1 MLVVPGLVFGLAH
14 KGIARAAGPSRDNFA
29 FDDTP
34 PASRGETG
42 VLLRP
47 GEEEPAAAAGV
58 SVTAAVSAAVP
69 AAVSDAVAASVP
81 GSVPGVVP
89 DAVPAAGGGPVVALA
104 VALFFSSLL
113 KRVIGPLAP
122 RRKRGCSSR

>member
-1 MLVVPGLVFGLAH
+1 MAARSAVAALGRIGHSCASPGGGNNGFFFAGGGAMLVVPGLVFGLAH
-14 KGIARAAGPSRDNFA
+14 KGIARAAGPSGDNFA

-34 PASRGETG
+34 RASRGETG

-69 AAVSDAVAASVP
+69 AAV
-81 GSVPGVVP
+81 
-89 DAVPAAGGGPVVALA
+89 
-104 VALFFSSLL
+104 
-113 KRVIGPLAP
+113 
-122 RRKRGCSSR
+122 